1 MLLGGIALLSVLIT
15 AAVCLLSGAFLTQAW
30 LWVLPVTLLGSVL
43 GLVSLA
49 FIFLWILSLLVDRN
63 KPQEHDSK
71 FYRAVLNL
79 YIDAIIKVARI
90 KVKTSGLEQIPQTGR
105 FLLVSNH
112 LDNVDPAFLLTYFR
126 KHPIAFISKKEV
138 QDYFL
143 IGKLMHKILCQP
155 IDRENDREA
164 LKTILKCISLIKEDK
179 VSVAVFPEGYILPHR
194 KFHSFRPGVFKIAQK
209 TKVPIVVCTLRDT
222 QYAVKNFL
230 HLKPSTVELRL
241 LKVVQ
246 PEEYAELST
255 VELSHMIYEMM
266 KEDLGPERVAEE

>member
-30 LWVLPVTLLGSVL
+30 LWVLPVTLLGSLL
-43 GLVSLA
+43 GLIALA
-49 FIFLWILSLLVDRN
+49 FVFLWILSLLVDRN

-71 FYRAVLNL
+71 FYRAVLTL

-90 KVKTSGLEQIPQTGR
+90 EVKTSGLEQIPQTGR

-143 IGKLMHKILCQP
+143 VGKLMHKILCQP

-194 KFHSFRPGVFKIAQK
+194 KLHSFRPGVFKIAQK

-255 VELSHMIYEMM
+255 VELSHMI
-266 KEDLGPERVAEE
+266 